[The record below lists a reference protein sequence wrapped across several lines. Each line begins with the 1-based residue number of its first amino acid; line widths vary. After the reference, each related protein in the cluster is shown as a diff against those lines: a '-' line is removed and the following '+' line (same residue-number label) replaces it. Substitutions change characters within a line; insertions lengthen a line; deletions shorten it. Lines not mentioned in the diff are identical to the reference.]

1 MKTVLFV
8 CTGNTCRSPMAEAI
22 ARSAVS
28 DGRIDLAS
36 QENLEI
42 FSAGLHAVDGAPLSH
57 EAAELLHE
65 RGLQCSGRSVRLTAE
80 MARKADLVL
89 GMTSAHVAGI
99 RGLLD
104 GLLLIE
110 QPLHRDI
117 ALQHSLHSWKD
128 RPPLIID
135 ESDGT
140 LDSLPSALNLG
151 YDGTSHKNCKG
162 IVKGLANAALLN
174 KRQLEQP
181 EKNFLL
187 TGEDLANVGPIA
199 LNQDL
204 AIVAALGIP
213 HVERNGHHYFR
224 GLSMFPGKLSE
235 ELALPDLYRIH
246 EDGFPTLD
254 IRDGRLNL
262 SRVNNTPFGTEH
274 LLDSAQF
281 TPLSE
286 WSVES
291 LA

>member
-1 MKTVLFV
+1 
-8 CTGNTCRSPMAEAI
+8 
-22 ARSAVS
+22 
-28 DGRIDLAS
+28 
-36 QENLEI
+36 
-42 FSAGLHAVDGAPLSH
+42 
-57 EAAELLHE
+57 
-65 RGLQCSGRSVRLTAE
+65 
-80 MARKADLVL
+80 
-89 GMTSAHVAGI
+89 
-99 RGLLD
+99 
-104 GLLLIE
+104 
-110 QPLHRDI
+110 
-117 ALQHSLHSWKD
+117 
-128 RPPLIID
+128 LIID

-140 LDSLPSALNLG
+140 LDSLPTALDLG